1 MPPGQEGK
9 ITLAIEHTE
18 SYQGEVAKSANV
30 TTNDPV
36 YSSFSLTLRGHFKL
50 DRPVEVPLVPPPV
63 MASRRAGP
71 FVMQPN
77 DRWVTSVLS
86 GTSTSTRMSLLNA
99 EDKPVHIKKVTA
111 GGTSFNV
118 NLQTIEAGKRYELA
132 IATDPALKPGHYEQ
146 TVKVTTD
153 SAQSPEATLLLEV
166 TVYARVFVRPTAL
179 NVQPLSLESD
189 LSAVNLPLIYV
200 QKLRE
205 GGLKIN
211 SITSTLPFIK
221 LAVETQTEGE
231 SYSIKIRFD
240 KSLIPGVGRFSG
252 KIRIETNDSDLSTVE
267 VPIQVAFN

>member
-1 MPPGQEGK
+1 VPPGQEGK

-36 YSSFSLTLRGHFKL
+36 YSSFSLTLRGYFKA
-50 DRPVEVPLVPPPV
+50 DRPADVALVAPPA

-71 FVMQPN
+71 FIMHPN

-86 GTSTSTRMSLLNA
+86 GTSTSTRMSLLNS
-99 EDKPVHIKKVTA
+99 EDKPVHIKKVSA

-118 NLQTIEAGKRYELA
+118 NLQTIEDGKRYELA
-132 IATDPALKPGHYEQ
+132 IATNPALKPGHYEQ
-146 TVKVTTD
+146 TVQVATD
-153 SAQSPEATLLLEV
+153 SAQSPEAILMLEV
-166 TVYARVFVRPTAL
+166 TVYARVFVRPAAI
-179 NVQPLSLESD
+179 NVQPLSLDSD
-189 LSAVNLPLIYV
+189 ISEVNLPLIYV

-221 LAVETQTEGE
+221 LAVETQKEGE

-240 KSLIPGVGRFSG
+240 KSLIPGAGRFSG
-252 KIRIETNDSDLSTVE
+252 KIRIETNDSDVSTVE